1 MPLTNSQATGAR
13 ALTVARELP
22 HWLENAAITF
32 SVCVVQSVLIFGLRV
47 DSWIHETANFL
58 HHYETAS
65 AVSRMPVNLI
75 AGILFVLN
83 MVVVSIARRI
93 PRVDHE

>member
-1 MPLTNSQATGAR
+1 MSVIDSPALPGR
-13 ALTVARELP
+13 ALVVVREVP
-22 HWLENAAITF
+22 HWLENVAITF
-32 SVCVVQSVLIFGLRV
+32 SVCVVQSVLVFGLRV

-65 AVSRMPVNLI
+65 VVGRVPVNLV
-75 AGILFVLN
+75 AVILFSLN

-93 PRVDHE
+93 PRVGHD